1 MKKVIFLL
9 FLANLF
15 LSCGSDAPQEKI
27 DNLNGYWEITK
38 AELPEGVI
46 KEFKFSELVD
56 FIKVDSAAGF
66 RKKLR
71 PQLDGSF
78 IASEDV
84 EIFEIKLENDSINL
98 YYSTPYANW
107 KESIISSEENEL
119 VVLNQ
124 DGIIYTYKRFT
135 PYSGNYGQEDQ

>member
-1 MKKVIFLL
+1 MKKVIFLFIFGAL
-9 FLANLF
+9 L
-15 LSCGSDAPQEKI
+15 LSCGKDAPREKI

-38 AELPEGVI
+38 AELPEGII
-46 KEFKFSELVD
+46 KEFKYSELVD
-56 FIKVDSAAGF
+56 YIQVDSASGF
-66 RKKLR
+66 RKKVR

-78 IASEDV
+78 IASDDE
-84 EIFEIKLENDSINL
+84 EIFEVKLENDSINL
-98 YYSTPYANW
+98 YYTTPYANW
-107 KESIISSEENEL
+107 KETIISSEENEL

>member
-1 MKKVIFLL
+1 MKRFILLL
-9 FLANLF
+9 FLGAL
-15 LSCGSDAPQEKI
+15 LQSCGKDTQERI
-27 DNLNGYWEITK
+27 NNLNGYWEITK
-38 AELPEGVI
+38 AELPKGVI
-46 KEFKFSELVD
+46 KEFKYSELVD
-56 FIKVDSAAGF
+56 YIKVDSAAGF
-66 RKKLR
+66 RKKVR

-84 EIFEIKLENDSINL
+84 EIFEVKLENDSINL
-98 YYSTPYANW
+98 YYSTPYTNW
-107 KESIISSEENEL
+107 KESIISSAENEL

>member
-1 MKKVIFLL
+1 MKKVFFLL
-9 FLANLF
+9 FLGTL
-15 LSCGSDAPQEKI
+15 LQSCASDTSREKI

-38 AELPEGVI
+38 AELPEGII

-56 FIKVDSAAGF
+56 YIKVDSTAGF
-66 RKKLR
+66 RKKVR
-71 PQLDGSF
+71 PQLDGNF

-84 EIFEIKLENDSINL
+84 EIFEVKVENDSINL
-98 YYSTPYANW
+98 YYSTPYTNW
-107 KESIISSEENEL
+107 KETVISSEENEL